1 MILCEQPYPEI
12 LDAIAAELG
21 GGSVELIFVRGEEMR
36 QLNAQTRGI
45 DKATDVLS
53 FPLDPAAF
61 AGFGGDLSKENS
73 AHKNSG
79 DKILNDTNYASENSD
94 TTKVARENISAVNS
108 AGKNQNAANSAS
120 ENSNIIN
127 SEDENSNAA
136 NSASKNFNTEN
147 SEGKSS
153 DDENLKNENF
163 NGENFAPVLLGSV
176 VINLDLVEMKAAQL
190 GHGRDDET
198 ALLFTHGLLHV
209 LGYDHESDSGQM
221 RAKECEIIE
230 KFRLPKS
237 LIVRTE
243 ENEE

>member
-45 DKATDVLS
+45 DKTTDVLS

-61 AGFGGDLSKENS
+61 AGFSEGLSEENS
-73 AHKNSG
+73 AHENSG
-79 DKILNDTNYASENSD
+79 GKIL
-94 TTKVARENISAVNS
+94 
-108 AGKNQNAANSAS
+108 NAANSAS
-120 ENSNIIN
+120 ENTGTVN
-127 SEDENSNAA
+127 SASENSNTI
-136 NSASKNFNTEN
+136 NSEN
-147 SEGKSS
+147 SEGESPG
-153 DDENLKNENF
+153 DENLKNENF
-163 NGENFAPVLLGSV
+163 DGGNFAPMLLGSV
-176 VINLDLVEMKAAQL
+176 VINLDLVELKAAQL

-198 ALLFTHGLLHV
+198 ALLFTHGMLHV
-209 LGYDHESDSGQM
+209 LGYDHESDDGQM

-243 ENEE
+243 GSEE

>member
-45 DKATDVLS
+45 DKTTDVLS

-61 AGFGGDLSKENS
+61 AGFGEDFSEENS
-73 AHKNSG
+73 AHENSG
-79 DKILNDTNYASENSD
+79 DENPYAANPASEN
-94 TTKVARENISAVNS
+94 T
-108 AGKNQNAANSAS
+108 GAANSAS
-120 ENSNIIN
+120 
-127 SEDENSNAA
+127 ENSNAA

-147 SEGKSS
+147 SEGESSS
-153 DDENLKNENF
+153 DKNFKNENF
-163 NGENFAPVLLGSV
+163 GGGNFAPALLGSV
-176 VINLDLVEMKAAQL
+176 VINLDLVELKAAQL

-209 LGYDHESDSGQM
+209 LGYDHESDDGRM

-243 ENEE
+243 GSRE

>member
-61 AGFGGDLSKENS
+61 AGFGRDLSEENF
-73 AHKNSG
+73 AHENSG
-79 DKILNDTNYASENSD
+79 D
-94 TTKVARENISAVNS
+94 
-108 AGKNQNAANSAS
+108 KNQNAANYAS
-120 ENSNIIN
+120 ENTDTAN
-127 SEDENSNAA
+127 SANENSNTI
-136 NSASKNFNTEN
+136 NSEN
-147 SEGKSS
+147 SEGESS
-153 DDENLKNENF
+153 DDENLKSENF
-163 NGENFAPVLLGSV
+163 DGENFAPALLGSV
-176 VINLDLVEMKAAQL
+176 VINLDLVELKAAQL

-198 ALLFTHGLLHV
+198 ALLFTHGMLHV
-209 LGYDHESDSGQM
+209 LGYDHESDDGRM

>member
-36 QLNAQTRGI
+36 QLNAKTRGI
-45 DKATDVLS
+45 DKTTDVLS

-61 AGFGGDLSKENS
+61 AGFGEDLSEENS
-73 AHKNSG
+73 AHENSG
-79 DKILNDTNYASENSD
+79 AKIL
-94 TTKVARENISAVNS
+94 
-108 AGKNQNAANSAS
+108 NAANSAS
-120 ENSNIIN
+120 ENTG
-127 SEDENSNAA
+127 AA
-136 NSASKNFNTEN
+136 NSASEKPNATNSASKNSNTINSEN
-147 SEGKSS
+147 SEGESS
-153 DDENLKNENF
+153 NDENLKNENF
-163 NGENFAPVLLGSV
+163 GSGNFTPALLGSV
-176 VINLDLVEMKAAQL
+176 VINLDLVELKAAQL

-209 LGYDHESDSGQM
+209 LGYDHESDDGQM

-243 ENEE
+243 GSEE

>member
-45 DKATDVLS
+45 DKTTDVLS

-61 AGFGGDLSKENS
+61 AGFGEDLSKENS
-73 AHKNSG
+73 AHENSD
-79 DKILNDTNYASENSD
+79 DKIL
-94 TTKVARENISAVNS
+94 
-108 AGKNQNAANSAS
+108 NAANSAS
-120 ENSNIIN
+120 ENTS
-127 SEDENSNAA
+127 AA
-136 NSASKNFNTEN
+136 NSASKNSNTINSEN
-147 SEGKSS
+147 SEGESPNDK
-153 DDENLKNENF
+153 NLKNENF
-163 NGENFAPVLLGSV
+163 DGGNFAPALLGSV
-176 VINLDLVEMKAAQL
+176 VINLDLVELKAAQL

-198 ALLFTHGLLHV
+198 ALLFTHGMLHV
-209 LGYDHESDSGQM
+209 LGYDHESDDGQM

-243 ENEE
+243 GSRE

>member
-21 GGSVELIFVRGEEMR
+21 GGSIELIFVRGEEMR
-36 QLNAQTRGI
+36 QLNEQTRGI

-79 DKILNDTNYASENSD
+79 SKNQNAANSASENTD
-94 TTKVARENISAVNS
+94 TTKAARENISAVNS
-108 AGKNQNAANSAS
+108 AGKNQNA
-120 ENSNIIN
+120 
-127 SEDENSNAA
+127 
-136 NSASKNFNTEN
+136 EN
-147 SEGKSS
+147 SESKNPN
-153 DDENLKNENF
+153 DENLKNENF
-163 NGENFAPVLLGSV
+163 GGENFAPALLGSV
-176 VINLDLVEMKAAQL
+176 VINLDLVELKAAQL
-190 GHGRDDET
+190 GHGTDDEM

-209 LGYDHESDSGQM
+209 LGFDHESDDGQM

-243 ENEE
+243 GNEG

>member
-73 AHKNSG
+73 AHENSG
-79 DKILNDTNYASENSD
+79 AKNQNAANSAGENTD
-94 TTKVARENISAVNS
+94 TTKAARENISAVNS
-108 AGKNQNAANSAS
+108 AGKNQNA
-120 ENSNIIN
+120 
-127 SEDENSNAA
+127 
-136 NSASKNFNTEN
+136 EN
-147 SEGKSS
+147 SEGESS
-153 DDENLKNENF
+153 DDENLKNKNF
-163 NGENFAPVLLGSV
+163 NGENFAPALLGSV
-176 VINLDLVEMKAAQL
+176 VINLDLVELKAAQL

-209 LGYDHESDSGQM
+209 LGFDHESDSGQM

-237 LIVRTE
+237 LIVRTDESE
-243 ENEE
+243 E

>member
-12 LDAIAAELG
+12 LDAITAELG
-21 GGSVELIFVRGEEMR
+21 GGSVELIFVRSEEMR

-45 DKATDVLS
+45 DKTTDVLS

-61 AGFGGDLSKENS
+61 AGFGEDLSKENS
-73 AHKNSG
+73 SHENSG
-79 DKILNDTNYASENSD
+79 DENPDAANSASENTS
-94 TTKVARENISAVNS
+94 
-108 AGKNQNAANSAS
+108 AANSAS
-120 ENSNIIN
+120 ENSNTTN

-136 NSASKNFNTEN
+136 NSTSEN
-147 SEGKSS
+147 PN
-153 DDENLKNENF
+153 DENLKNENF
-163 NGENFAPVLLGSV
+163 GGGNFAPVLLGSV
-176 VINLDLVEMKAAQL
+176 VINLDLVELKAAQL

-198 ALLFTHGLLHV
+198 ALLFTHGMLHV
-209 LGYDHESDSGQM
+209 LGYDHESDDGQM

-243 ENEE
+243 RNEE

>member
-45 DKATDVLS
+45 DKTTDVLS

-61 AGFGGDLSKENS
+61 AGFGEDLSEENS
-73 AHKNSG
+73 AYENSG
-79 DKILNDTNYASENSD
+79 DEN
-94 TTKVARENISAVNS
+94 T
-108 AGKNQNAANSAS
+108 GAANSAS
-120 ENSNIIN
+120 ENSNTIN
-127 SEDENSNAA
+127 SED
-136 NSASKNFNTEN
+136 KNFNTKN
-147 SEGKSS
+147 SEGESPK
-153 DDENLKNENF
+153 DKNLKNGNF
-163 NGENFAPVLLGSV
+163 DGGNFAPALLGSV
-176 VINLDLVEMKAAQL
+176 VINLDLVELKAAQL

-198 ALLFTHGLLHV
+198 ALLFTHGMLHV
-209 LGYDHESDSGQM
+209 LGFDHESDDGQM
-221 RAKECEIIE
+221 RAKECEIIK

-243 ENEE
+243 ENEG

>member
-45 DKATDVLS
+45 NKTTDVLS

-61 AGFGGDLSKENS
+61 AGFGGDLSEENS
-73 AHKNSG
+73 AHENSG
-79 DKILNDTNYASENSD
+79 AKNPDA
-94 TTKVARENISAVNS
+94 ANS
-108 AGKNQNAANSAS
+108 ASKNTSAANSAS
-120 ENSNIIN
+120 ENF
-127 SEDENSNAA
+127 NAA
-136 NSASKNFNTEN
+136 NSANEN
-147 SEGKSS
+147 PSNE
-153 DDENLKNENF
+153 DLKNENF
-163 NGENFAPVLLGSV
+163 GGENFVPALLGSV
-176 VINLDLVEMKAAQL
+176 VINLDLVELKAAQL

-198 ALLFTHGLLHV
+198 ALLFTHGMLHM
-209 LGYDHESDSGQM
+209 LGFDHESDSGQM

-237 LIVRTE
+237 LIVRTDESE
-243 ENEE
+243 E

>member
-61 AGFGGDLSKENS
+61 AGFGRDLSEENS

-79 DKILNDTNYASENSD
+79 DKNQNA
-94 TTKVARENISAVNS
+94 ANS
-108 AGKNQNAANSAS
+108 AGENTDIANSAS

-136 NSASKNFNTEN
+136 NSTSKNFNTEN
-147 SEGKSS
+147 SEGESS

-163 NGENFAPVLLGSV
+163 NGGNFAPALLGSV
-176 VINLDLVEMKAAQL
+176 VINLDLVELKAAQL

-209 LGYDHESDSGQM
+209 LGFDHESDSGQM

>member
-45 DKATDVLS
+45 DKTTDVLS

-61 AGFGGDLSKENS
+61 AGFGGDLSEENS
-73 AHKNSG
+73 AHENSG
-79 DKILNDTNYASENSD
+79 DEN
-94 TTKVARENISAVNS
+94 T
-108 AGKNQNAANSAS
+108 GAANSAS
-120 ENSNIIN
+120 ENSNTIN
-127 SEDENSNAA
+127 SED
-136 NSASKNFNTEN
+136 KNFNTKN
-147 SEGKSS
+147 SEGESPK
-153 DDENLKNENF
+153 DKNLKNENF
-163 NGENFAPVLLGSV
+163 DGGNFAPALLGSV
-176 VINLDLVEMKAAQL
+176 VINLDLVELKAAQL

-209 LGYDHESDSGQM
+209 LGFDHESDNGQM

-243 ENEE
+243 GSEE

>member
-45 DKATDVLS
+45 DKTTDVLS

-61 AGFGGDLSKENS
+61 AGFSEDLGEENS
-73 AHKNSG
+73 AHENSG
-79 DKILNDTNYASENSD
+79 DKILNTANPAS
-94 TTKVARENISAVNS
+94 
-108 AGKNQNAANSAS
+108 KNTIVANSAS
-120 ENSNIIN
+120 ENSNTIN
-127 SEDENSNAA
+127 S
-136 NSASKNFNTEN
+136 EN

-153 DDENLKNENF
+153 SDENLKNENF
-163 NGENFAPVLLGSV
+163 GGGNFAPVLLGSV
-176 VINLDLVEMKAAQL
+176 VINLDLVELKATQL
-190 GHGRDDET
+190 GHGRDNET
-198 ALLFTHGLLHV
+198 ALLFTHGMLHV

-230 KFRLPKS
+230 KFGLPKS

-243 ENEE
+243 GSEE

>member
-61 AGFGGDLSKENS
+61 AGFGEDLGEENS
-73 AHKNSG
+73 THENSG
-79 DKILNDTNYASENSD
+79 S
-94 TTKVARENISAVNS
+94 
-108 AGKNQNAANSAS
+108 KNQNAANSAS
-120 ENSNIIN
+120 ENTGVAN
-127 SEDENSNAA
+127 SASENTSAA
-136 NSASKNFNTEN
+136 NSASENSNTINSKN
-147 SEGKSS
+147 SEGESPS
-153 DDENLKNENF
+153 DENLKNENF
-163 NGENFAPVLLGSV
+163 GDENFAPALLGSV
-176 VINLDLVEMKAAQL
+176 VINLDLVELKAAQL

-198 ALLFTHGLLHV
+198 ALLFTHGMLHV
-209 LGYDHESDSGQM
+209 LGYDHESDDGQM

-243 ENEE
+243 GNEE

>member
-45 DKATDVLS
+45 DKTTDVLS

-61 AGFGGDLSKENS
+61 AGFREDLSEENS
-73 AHKNSG
+73 AYENSG
-79 DKILNDTNYASENSD
+79 GKILNAANPASEN
-94 TTKVARENISAVNS
+94 T
-108 AGKNQNAANSAS
+108 GAANSAS
-120 ENSNIIN
+120 ENSNTIN
-127 SEDENSNAA
+127 SED
-136 NSASKNFNTEN
+136 KNFNTKN
-147 SEGKSS
+147 SEGESPK
-153 DDENLKNENF
+153 DKNLKNENF
-163 NGENFAPVLLGSV
+163 DGGNFAPALLGSV
-176 VINLDLVEMKAAQL
+176 VINLDLVELKAAQL

-209 LGYDHESDSGQM
+209 LGFDHESDNGQM

-243 ENEE
+243 GSEE

>member
-61 AGFGGDLSKENS
+61 MGFGGDLSEENS
-73 AHKNSG
+73 AHENSG
-79 DKILNDTNYASENSD
+79 GKILNT
-94 TTKVARENISAVNS
+94 
-108 AGKNQNAANSAS
+108 ANST
-120 ENSNIIN
+120 
-127 SEDENSNAA
+127 
-136 NSASKNFNTEN
+136 SKNFNTEN
-147 SEGKSS
+147 SEGESS

-163 NGENFAPVLLGSV
+163 NGGNFAPALLGSV
-176 VINLDLVEMKAAQL
+176 VINLDLVELKAAQL

-209 LGYDHESDSGQM
+209 LGFDHESDSGQM

-237 LIVRTE
+237 LIVRTDESE
-243 ENEE
+243 E

>member
-21 GGSVELIFVRGEEMR
+21 GGSIELIFVRGEEMR

-53 FPLDPAAF
+53 FPLDPVAF
-61 AGFGGDLSKENS
+61 AGFGRDLSEENS
-73 AHKNSG
+73 AHENSDDKN
-79 DKILNDTNYASENSD
+79 LDTANSASEN
-94 TTKVARENISAVNS
+94 T
-108 AGKNQNAANSAS
+108 GAANSAS
-120 ENSNIIN
+120 ENFNIIN

-136 NSASKNFNTEN
+136 NSTSKNPN
-147 SEGKSS
+147 
-153 DDENLKNENF
+153 DENLNNENF
-163 NGENFAPVLLGSV
+163 DGENFAPALLGSV
-176 VINLDLVEMKAAQL
+176 VINLDLVELKAAQL

-209 LGYDHESDSGQM
+209 LGFDHESDRGQM

-237 LIVRTE
+237 LIVRTDESE
-243 ENEE
+243 E

>member
-21 GGSVELIFVRGEEMR
+21 GGNIELIFVRGEEMR

-45 DKATDVLS
+45 DKKTDVLS

-61 AGFGGDLSKENS
+61 AGFGGDLSEKNS

-79 DKILNDTNYASENSD
+79 S
-94 TTKVARENISAVNS
+94 
-108 AGKNQNAANSAS
+108 KNQNAANSAGENTVTGNS
-120 ENSNIIN
+120 ADKNPDTANYMRKNPNATNSACKNSN
-127 SEDENSNAA
+127 
-136 NSASKNFNTEN
+136 
-147 SEGKSS
+147 
-153 DDENLKNENF
+153 DENLKNENF
-163 NGENFAPVLLGSV
+163 DGRNFAPALLGSV
-176 VINLDLVEMKAAQL
+176 VINLDLVELKAAQL

-243 ENEE
+243 GSEG

>member
-21 GGSVELIFVRGEEMR
+21 DGSVELIFVRGEEMR
-36 QLNAQTRGI
+36 RLNAQTRGI
-45 DKATDVLS
+45 DKTTDVLS

-61 AGFGGDLSKENS
+61 AGFGEDFSEENS
-73 AHKNSG
+73 AHENSG
-79 DKILNDTNYASENSD
+79 DENPYAANPASEN
-94 TTKVARENISAVNS
+94 T
-108 AGKNQNAANSAS
+108 GAANSAS
-120 ENSNIIN
+120 
-127 SEDENSNAA
+127 ENSNAA

-147 SEGKSS
+147 SEGESSS
-153 DDENLKNENF
+153 DKNFKNENF
-163 NGENFAPVLLGSV
+163 GGGNFAPALLGSV
-176 VINLDLVEMKAAQL
+176 VINLDLVELKAAQL

-209 LGYDHESDSGQM
+209 LGYDHESDDGRM

-243 ENEE
+243 GSRE

>member
-21 GGSVELIFVRGEEMR
+21 GGSVELIFVRDEEMR
-36 QLNAQTRGI
+36 QLNAQMRGI

-61 AGFGGDLSKENS
+61 AGFSGDLSEENS

-79 DKILNDTNYASENSD
+79 GKILNTANSTSENSD
-94 TTKVARENISAVNS
+94 T
-108 AGKNQNAANSAS
+108 ANSAS
-120 ENSNIIN
+120 ENPN
-127 SEDENSNAA
+127 
-136 NSASKNFNTEN
+136 
-147 SEGKSS
+147 
-153 DDENLKNENF
+153 DENLKNENF
-163 NGENFAPVLLGSV
+163 DGENFAPVLLGSV
-176 VINLDLVEMKAAQL
+176 VINLDLVELKAAQL
-190 GHGRDDET
+190 GHGTDDET
-198 ALLFTHGLLHV
+198 ALLFTHGMLHV
-209 LGYDHESDSGQM
+209 LGYDHESDDGQM

-243 ENEE
+243 GSEE

>member
-12 LDAIAAELG
+12 LDAIAAELS

-45 DKATDVLS
+45 DKTTDVLS

-61 AGFGGDLSKENS
+61 AGFGEDLSEENS
-73 AHKNSG
+73 AYENSG
-79 DKILNDTNYASENSD
+79 DENTGAANPASEN
-94 TTKVARENISAVNS
+94 TSAT
-108 AGKNQNAANSAS
+108 
-120 ENSNIIN
+120 
-127 SEDENSNAA
+127 
-136 NSASKNFNTEN
+136 NSASKNSNTINSEN
-147 SEGKSS
+147 SEGESPNDK
-153 DDENLKNENF
+153 NLKNENF
-163 NGENFAPVLLGSV
+163 DGGNFAPALLGSV
-176 VINLDLVEMKAAQL
+176 VINLDLVELKAAQL

-209 LGYDHESDSGQM
+209 LGYDHESDNGQM

-243 ENEE
+243 GSEE

>member
-12 LDAIAAELG
+12 LDAIATELG
-21 GGSVELIFVRGEEMR
+21 GGSVELIFVRSEEMR

-61 AGFGGDLSKENS
+61 AGFGGDLSEESSAHENS
-73 AHKNSG
+73 D
-79 DKILNDTNYASENSD
+79 DKILNT
-94 TTKVARENISAVNS
+94 VNS
-108 AGKNQNAANSAS
+108 ASGKPNAANSAS
-120 ENSNIIN
+120 ENFNTINSKN
-127 SEDENSNAA
+127 SEDES
-136 NSASKNFNTEN
+136 SSDKNF
-147 SEGKSS
+147 
-153 DDENLKNENF
+153 KNENF
-163 NGENFAPVLLGSV
+163 GVGNFAPALLGSV
-176 VINLDLVEMKAAQL
+176 VINLDLVELKAAQL

-209 LGYDHESDSGQM
+209 LGFDHESDSGQM

-243 ENEE
+243 GSEE

>member
-45 DKATDVLS
+45 NKATDVLS

-61 AGFGGDLSKENS
+61 AGFGEDLSEDNS
-73 AHKNSG
+73 AHENSG
-79 DKILNDTNYASENSD
+79 AKIL
-94 TTKVARENISAVNS
+94 
-108 AGKNQNAANSAS
+108 NAANSAS
-120 ENSNIIN
+120 ENTG
-127 SEDENSNAA
+127 AA
-136 NSASKNFNTEN
+136 NSASEKPNATNSASKNSNTINSEN
-147 SEGKSS
+147 SEGESS
-153 DDENLKNENF
+153 NDENLKNENF
-163 NGENFAPVLLGSV
+163 GSGNFTPALLGSV
-176 VINLDLVEMKAAQL
+176 VINLDLVELKAAQL
-190 GHGRDDET
+190 GHGTDDET

-209 LGYDHESDSGQM
+209 LGFDHESDSGQM

-243 ENEE
+243 ENEG

>member
-21 GGSVELIFVRGEEMR
+21 GGSVELIFVHGEEIR

-61 AGFGGDLSKENS
+61 AGFGGDLSEENS
-73 AHKNSG
+73 AHENSG
-79 DKILNDTNYASENSD
+79 AKNPDA
-94 TTKVARENISAVNS
+94 ANS
-108 AGKNQNAANSAS
+108 ASKNTSAANSAS
-120 ENSNIIN
+120 ENSNTIN
-127 SEDENSNAA
+127 S
-136 NSASKNFNTEN
+136 EN
-147 SEGKSS
+147 SEGESS
-153 DDENLKNENF
+153 DDENLKSENF
-163 NGENFAPVLLGSV
+163 GGENFAPALLGSV
-176 VINLDLVEMKAAQL
+176 VINLDLVELKAAQL

-198 ALLFTHGLLHV
+198 ALLFTHGMLHV
-209 LGYDHESDSGQM
+209 LGYDHESDDGQM

-243 ENEE
+243 GSEE

>member
-45 DKATDVLS
+45 DKTTDVLS

-61 AGFGGDLSKENS
+61 AGFGEDLSEENS
-73 AHKNSG
+73 AHENSG
-79 DKILNDTNYASENSD
+79 DKIL
-94 TTKVARENISAVNS
+94 
-108 AGKNQNAANSAS
+108 NAANSAS
-120 ENSNIIN
+120 ENIG
-127 SEDENSNAA
+127 AA
-136 NSASKNFNTEN
+136 NSASEKPNATNSASKNSNTINSEN
-147 SEGKSS
+147 SEDESS
-153 DDENLKNENF
+153 GDKNLKNENF
-163 NGENFAPVLLGSV
+163 DGGNFAPVLLGSV
-176 VINLDLVEMKAAQL
+176 VINLDLVELKAAQL

-209 LGYDHESDSGQM
+209 LGYDHESDDGQM

-237 LIVRTE
+237 LIVRTDESE
-243 ENEE
+243 E

>member
-45 DKATDVLS
+45 DKTTDVLS

-61 AGFGGDLSKENS
+61 AGFGEDLSEENS
-73 AHKNSG
+73 AHENSG
-79 DKILNDTNYASENSD
+79 GKILN
-94 TTKVARENISAVNS
+94 TT
-108 AGKNQNAANSAS
+108 NSAS
-120 ENSNIIN
+120 ENFNTIN
-127 SEDENSNAA
+127 SEGENSNAA
-136 NSASKNFNTEN
+136 NSASENFNTKN
-147 SEGKSS
+147 SESESS
-153 DDENLKNENF
+153 NDENLNNENF
-163 NGENFAPVLLGSV
+163 DGENFAPVLLGSV
-176 VINLDLVEMKAAQL
+176 VINLDLVELKAAQL

-209 LGYDHESDSGQM
+209 LGFDHESDSGQM

-230 KFRLPKS
+230 KFCLPKS
-237 LIVRTE
+237 LIVRTDE
-243 ENEE
+243 SDE

>member
-45 DKATDVLS
+45 DKTTDVLS

-61 AGFGGDLSKENS
+61 AGFGGDLSEENS
-73 AHKNSG
+73 AHENSG
-79 DKILNDTNYASENSD
+79 DEN
-94 TTKVARENISAVNS
+94 T
-108 AGKNQNAANSAS
+108 GAANSAS
-120 ENSNIIN
+120 ENSNTIN
-127 SEDENSNAA
+127 SED
-136 NSASKNFNTEN
+136 KNFNTKN
-147 SEGKSS
+147 SEGESPK
-153 DDENLKNENF
+153 DKNLKNENF
-163 NGENFAPVLLGSV
+163 DGGNFAPALLGSV
-176 VINLDLVEMKAAQL
+176 VINLDLVELKAAQL

-198 ALLFTHGLLHV
+198 ALLFTHGMLHV
-209 LGYDHESDSGQM
+209 LGYDHESDDGQM

-243 ENEE
+243 GNEE

>member
-45 DKATDVLS
+45 NKATDVLS

-61 AGFGGDLSKENS
+61 AGFGEDLSKENS
-73 AHKNSG
+73 AYENSG
-79 DKILNDTNYASENSD
+79 GKILNAANSTNENTS
-94 TTKVARENISAVNS
+94 
-108 AGKNQNAANSAS
+108 AANSAS
-120 ENSNIIN
+120 ENSNTIN
-127 SEDENSNAA
+127 S
-136 NSASKNFNTEN
+136 EN

-153 DDENLKNENF
+153 NDKNLKNENF
-163 NGENFAPVLLGSV
+163 DGGNFAPALLGSV
-176 VINLDLVEMKAAQL
+176 VINLDLVELKAAQL
-190 GHGRDDET
+190 GHGTDDET
-198 ALLFTHGLLHV
+198 ALLFTHGMLHV
-209 LGYDHESDSGQM
+209 LGYDHESDDGQM

-243 ENEE
+243 GNEE

>member
-1 MILCEQPYPEI
+1 MILCEQSYPEI

-45 DKATDVLS
+45 DKTTDVLS

-61 AGFGGDLSKENS
+61 AGFGEDLSEENPAHENS
-73 AHKNSG
+73 GA
-79 DKILNDTNYASENSD
+79 KIL
-94 TTKVARENISAVNS
+94 
-108 AGKNQNAANSAS
+108 NAANSAS
-120 ENSNIIN
+120 ENTSAAN
-127 SEDENSNAA
+127 SVSENSNTI
-136 NSASKNFNTEN
+136 NSEN
-147 SEGKSS
+147 SEGESPG
-153 DDENLKNENF
+153 DENLKNENF
-163 NGENFAPVLLGSV
+163 DSENFALVLLGSV
-176 VINLDLVEMKAAQL
+176 VINLDLVELKAAQL
-190 GHGRDDET
+190 GHGTDDET

-209 LGYDHESDSGQM
+209 LGCDHESDSGQM

-243 ENEE
+243 GSEE

>member
-21 GGSVELIFVRGEEMR
+21 GGSVELIFVRSEEMR

-61 AGFGGDLSKENS
+61 AGFGEDLSEENS
-73 AHKNSG
+73 AHENSG
-79 DKILNDTNYASENSD
+79 DKILNTANSASENTS
-94 TTKVARENISAVNS
+94 
-108 AGKNQNAANSAS
+108 AANSAS
-120 ENSNIIN
+120 ENSNTIN
-127 SEDENSNAA
+127 S
-136 NSASKNFNTEN
+136 EN
-147 SEGKSS
+147 SEGESS
-153 DDENLKNENF
+153 GDENLKNENF
-163 NGENFAPVLLGSV
+163 GVGNFAPALLGSV
-176 VINLDLVEMKAAQL
+176 VINLDLVELKAAQL
-190 GHGRDDET
+190 GHGADDET

-209 LGYDHESDSGQM
+209 LGFDHESDSGQM

-243 ENEE
+243 GSEE

>member
-21 GGSVELIFVRGEEMR
+21 GGNVELIFVRGEEMR

-61 AGFGGDLSKENS
+61 AGFGEDFSEENS
-73 AHKNSG
+73 ANENSG
-79 DKILNDTNYASENSD
+79 DKILNTANSTNEN
-94 TTKVARENISAVNS
+94 TGTAKAARENISAVNS
-108 AGKNQNAANSAS
+108 AGENQNAV
-120 ENSNIIN
+120 
-127 SEDENSNAA
+127 
-136 NSASKNFNTEN
+136 NSASKNPN
-147 SEGKSS
+147 
-153 DDENLKNENF
+153 DENLKNENF
-163 NGENFAPVLLGSV
+163 DGENFAPALLGSV
-176 VINLDLVEMKAAQL
+176 VINLDLVELKAAQL

-198 ALLFTHGLLHV
+198 ALLFTHGMLHV

-243 ENEE
+243 GKEG

>member
-21 GGSVELIFVRGEEMR
+21 GGSVELIFVHGEEMR

-61 AGFGGDLSKENS
+61 AGFGVDLSEENS

-79 DKILNDTNYASENSD
+79 A
-94 TTKVARENISAVNS
+94 
-108 AGKNQNAANSAS
+108 KNRNAANSAG
-120 ENSNIIN
+120 ENTVARN
-127 SEDENSNAA
+127 SASENSNAA

-153 DDENLKNENF
+153 DDGNLKNENF
-163 NGENFAPVLLGSV
+163 NGENFAPALLGSV
-176 VINLDLVEMKAAQL
+176 VINLDLVELKAAQL

-209 LGYDHESDSGQM
+209 LGFDHESDDGQM

-243 ENEE
+243 GSEE